1 MVSSGK
7 KPAMYDTL
15 MERRARL
22 LGPMYKQF
30 YQAPFVPVRGEGVW
44 VTDQGGK
51 RYLDAYNN
59 VPHVGHCHPRV
70 VEAASRQL
78 AIFNSNTRYPSEL
91 IVDYAERLAETMP
104 DPLKVCMFVCS
115 GTEAN
120 ELAWRIAMANS
131 GGSGALITRSAF
143 HGNSTII
150 GALDSSTIPAERQQ
164 SWVATVPAP
173 EHRGVGDRTPKL
185 TASDYAE
192 QYRRAIAGL
201 AERGHRPAALL
212 ACPVFASDGLYSP
225 PAGYLDEAI
234 AEVRKS
240 GALIIA
246 DEVQSALGRT
256 GTHFWGFQHAGITP
270 DIVTMAK
277 PMGNG
282 LPLAVVITRR
292 ELVEGFLRTERY
304 FNTFGGNQVVAAA
317 GIAVLDV
324 LRDEGL
330 QENALQV
337 GAYLRGRLAGLMG
350 MDERIG
356 DVRGTGL
363 FVGVEVV
370 RDRAS
375 QAPAPEMARALI
387 EGLMQRGV
395 LVGITGG
402 GRNLLKIR
410 PPMVFS
416 RENADQL
423 VETLKQTLAATPR

>member
-1 MVSSGK
+1 
-7 KPAMYDTL
+7 MYDTL

-30 YQAPFVPVRGEGVW
+30 YQTPFMPVRGEGVW
-44 VTDQGGK
+44 VTDADGK

-78 AIFNSNTRYPSEL
+78 ATFNSNTRYPSEL

-120 ELAWRIAMANS
+120 ELAWRVAMANS
-131 GGSGALITRSAF
+131 GGDGALVTRSAF

-150 GALDSSTIPAERQQ
+150 GALDTSTIPADRLQH
-164 SWVATVPAP
+164 WVATVPAP
-173 EHRGVGDRTPKL
+173 EHRGTGDRTPKL
-185 TASDYAE
+185 TSSEYAG
-192 QYRRAIAGL
+192 QYRKAVAGL
-201 AERGHRPAALL
+201 AERGHRPAALF

-225 PAGYLDEAI
+225 PTGYLDEAM

-240 GALIIA
+240 GALIIS

-256 GTHFWGFQHAGITP
+256 GTDFWGFQHAGIVP

-282 LPLAVVITRR
+282 LPLAVVVARR
-292 ELVEGFLRTERY
+292 ELVEGFLKTERY

-330 QENALQV
+330 QKNALEI
-337 GAYLRGRLAGLMG
+337 GAYLRRKLALLMEK
-350 MDERIG
+350 DERVG

-363 FVGVEVV
+363 FVGVEIVK
-370 RDRAS
+370 DRAGY
-375 QAPAPEMARALI
+375 APAPETARAII
-387 EGLMQRGV
+387 EGLLRRGV

-402 GRNLLKIR
+402 DRNLLKIR
-410 PPMVFS
+410 PPMIFS
-416 RENADQL
+416 QENADQL
-423 VETLKQTLAATPR
+423 AEALAQTLAATPR